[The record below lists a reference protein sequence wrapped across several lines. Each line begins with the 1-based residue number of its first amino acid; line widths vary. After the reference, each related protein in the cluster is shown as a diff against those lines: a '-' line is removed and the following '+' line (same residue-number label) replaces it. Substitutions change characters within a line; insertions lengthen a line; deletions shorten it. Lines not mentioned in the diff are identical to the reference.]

1 MQLVETSLAV
11 GQVAFAAGL
20 EAHPGWLHITDVA
33 VRNGLL
39 SLSVLLEAEDDV
51 GQGRVLRQAIHS
63 LLACKPT
70 FPFNG
75 GF

>member
-1 MQLVETSLAV
+1 MDDLTLLRGCRACDHVMQKRASHWMQLVETSLAV

-39 SLSVLLEAEDDV
+39 SLSVLLETEDDV
-51 GQGRVLRQAIHS
+51 
-63 LLACKPT
+63 
-70 FPFNG
+70 
-75 GF
+75 